1 MDFKIGPGVEV
12 SALGLLRFSVSVL
25 YTVFP
30 DAKSLDQTLMVVR
43 FRREDVFFLD
53 GEEIDLRG
61 PVEVSLLPER

>member
-1 MDFKIGPGVEV
+1 MF
-12 SALGLLRFSVSVL
+12 
-25 YTVFP
+25 
-30 DAKSLDQTLMVVR
+30 VR